1 MKRMAWAGWLYAL
14 PIAFL
19 AIFFFHP
26 LLNILG
32 YSLASHGQIDL
43 SGFLALASSDYYR
56 QTLVFTLWQ
65 ATLSTFFTLLLAIP
79 SAYVLARY
87 QFRGRA
93 ALLSLAALP
102 FILPTVIVAV
112 GFQALL
118 GERGL
123 LNEALAALL
132 GLESGPLR
140 LERSLQLIL
149 IAHVFYNY
157 GLAVRLLAS
166 YGASLSSR
174 YEEAARTLGLDSW
187 EVWWR
192 VTWPLLR
199 PALSGASLLVFIFNM
214 TSFGVIVILGG
225 VRFATLEVQIFYQA
239 INLFNLPLAAA
250 LSLVQ
255 MGLALLAFG
264 LYGRWQRTTFPVQTQ
279 SEALLRRPQ
288 SWAARLVIG
297 GVAAFIVLGVSAP
310 LLALVWRSLSW
321 RGAFSLRHYLALLEG
336 DTRALAVPPWLGV
349 ANSLTLAGFA
359 VVLAL
364 VLGLLAAHM
373 LKQGWRW
380 LDGLFML
387 PLATSAVTLGLGY
400 TLSFDQPP
408 LNLRGS
414 WAVLPIL
421 HALVALPFVIRAVLP
436 ALRAIPPN
444 MLAAA
449 STLGADPLARWWRV
463 ERPLTARAASV
474 GALFAFTVSLGEFG
488 ASLFV
493 VRPNL
498 PTLPIMIYR
507 LLGQPS
513 RESYGQ
519 ALALSV
525 ILLLLCALAFFLL
538 ERLRRASGHGF

>member
-1 MKRMAWAGWLYAL
+1 MRRAAWAGLYAL
-14 PIAFL
+14 PVAFL

-32 YSLASHGQIDL
+32 YSLAPQGQVDL
-43 SGFLALASSDYYR
+43 SVLLSLANSDYYR
-56 QTLVFTLWQ
+56 QTLSFTLWQ
-65 ATLSTFFTLLLAIP
+65 AALSTFFTLLLALP

-87 QFRGRA
+87 QFRGRN
-93 ALLSLAALP
+93 ALLSVAALP

-112 GFQALL
+112 GFQTLL
-118 GERGL
+118 GDRGL

-132 GLESGPLR
+132 GLETGPLR
-140 LERSLQLIL
+140 LERSLPLIL

-157 GLAVRLLAS
+157 GLAVRLLTS
-166 YGASLSSR
+166 YGASLSVR
-174 YEEAARTLGLDSW
+174 YEEAARTLGLGTW
-187 EVWWR
+187 GVWRR

-199 PALSGASLLVFIFNM
+199 PALSGVALLVFIFNM

-239 INLFNLPLAAA
+239 VSLFNLSSAAA

-255 MGLALLAFG
+255 MGLASLAFG
-264 LYGRWQRTTFPVQTQ
+264 LYGRWQRTAFPIQTQ
-279 SEALLRRPQ
+279 SEALLRRP
-288 SWAARLVIG
+288 SGWGARSAIG
-297 GVAAFIVLGVSAP
+297 GIVIFVVLGVSAP

-321 RGAFSLRHYLALLEG
+321 RGAFSLRHYLSLLEG
-336 DTRALAVPPWLGV
+336 ETRALAVPIGV
-349 ANSLTLAGFA
+349 GVTNSLILAA
-359 VVLAL
+359 VAVFLAL
-364 VLGLLAAHM
+364 MLGLLAAHM
-373 LKQGWRW
+373 LKRGWRW

-414 WAVLPIL
+414 WVVLPIL
-421 HALVALPFVIRAVLP
+421 HALVALPFVVRTVLP

-449 STLGADPLARWWRV
+449 ATLGSGPMTRWWRI
-463 ERPLTARAASV
+463 ERPLTTRAISIS
-474 GALFAFTVSLGEFG
+474 ALFAFTVSLGEFG

-525 ILLLLCALAFFLL
+525 ILLLLCALAFFFM
-538 ERLRRASGHGF
+538 ERLRRASGSGF